1 MSKKYISV
9 IIFVVVALAI
19 AVIIAALMP
28 SATTNPATTG
38 TSAGIETTN
47 PNSSG
52 TVTTPSNSTNGTV
65 GSKTYT
71 LADVA
76 KHNVQTNC
84 WTTVNGGVYDVTTW
98 IKQHPGGA
106 QAIIGLCGIDGS
118 DAFNGQHGGERR
130 PASELASFK
139 IGDLAK

>member
-1 MSKKYISV
+1 MNRQAVPTQWYTPPELLDGVPIFSV
-9 IIFVVVALAI
+9 DSHI
-19 AVIIAALMP
+19 ARL
-28 SATTNPATTG
+28 SD
-38 TSAGIETTN
+38 SAGVETTN
-47 PNSSG
+47 PNTPATAG
-52 TVTTPSNSTNGTV
+52 TPTTGA
-65 GSKTYT
+65 KTYT
-71 LADVA
+71 RADVA
-76 KHNVQTNC
+76 KHNVQTDC

-130 PASELASFK
+130 PASELALFK